1 MKHASGT
8 SAAPPVI
15 LFGACDRHN
24 LGDLLIAHV
33 VTALLQP
40 RAVICAGLAQRD
52 MRPFGGQ
59 RVEALPQLAAA
70 WGARRA
76 ELIHVGGEILTCTA
90 WQAAVMLS
98 TPDTAR
104 AAIARHADPQAQ
116 QTWARRVLRT
126 DRLAPYVAAPALFP
140 CGVSSLFNAV
150 GGAELETTSKAM
162 RTEVWAALREAE
174 LVTVRDRVTQRV
186 LRRHGI
192 AAALLPDSAVMVA
205 ELFGAR
211 IRHRAARGEPA
222 AVCRAFPQ
230 GYLAVQFSAEFGD
243 DATLSAIAAQLDRIV
258 AASGLGIAFFRAGA
272 APWHDDLEVYR
283 RTAVRLRCGLAYLFE
298 SLGIWDICALI
309 ANSRGFIGSSLH
321 ARIVAGAF
329 ALPRLGV
336 LRDPAPPPNKL
347 GAYAATWEPDAVPSA
362 ALERIADDA
371 STALGCEAGVLRH
384 AALQLACAY
393 REGFARLTQ
402 ALDRRSSK

>member
-1 MKHASGT
+1 MKNASGT

-24 LGDLLIAHV
+24 LGDLLFPHV
-33 VTALLQP
+33 VAAMLQP
-40 RAVICAGLAQRD
+40 RAVVCAGLGRRD

-59 RVEALPQLAAA
+59 RVEALPQLAAVS
-70 WGARRA
+70 GARRA

-98 TPDTAR
+98 APESAR
-104 AAIARHADPQAQ
+104 GAIARHVDADAQ
-116 QTWARRVLRT
+116 RTWARSVLRT
-126 DRLAPYVAAPALFP
+126 DRLAPYVAAPSLFP

-150 GGAELETTSKAM
+150 GGVELETTSKAM
-162 RTEVWAALREAE
+162 CTEVCAALRAAE
-174 LVTVRDRVTQRV
+174 LVTVRDRMTRQV

-192 AAALLPDSAVMVA
+192 AAALLPDSAVMAA

-211 IRHRAARGEPA
+211 IRHLAAHGEPA

-243 DATLSAIAAQLDRIV
+243 DATLTAIAAQLDRIV

-272 APWHDDLEVYR
+272 APWHDDLEVYQ
-283 RTAVRLRCGLAYLFE
+283 RTAVRLRSGLAYLFE
-298 SLGIWDICALI
+298 SLDIWDICALI

-321 ARIVAGAF
+321 GRIVAGAF
-329 ALPRLGV
+329 ALPRLSV
-336 LRDPAPPPNKL
+336 LRDSAPQPNKL
-347 GAYAATWEPDAVPSA
+347 GAYAATWEPESVASA
-362 ALERIADDA
+362 AVERIADDA
-371 STALGCEAGVLRH
+371 LTALGCDAGVLRH
-384 AALQLACAY
+384 AALQLARAY
-393 REGFARLTQ
+393 REGFAQLTR
-402 ALDRRSSK
+402 ALDRRTSE